1 MTTFATEV
9 ADTECFVDVTYYDP
23 GRPMIIT
30 GWGFGDAEP
39 PEPAEYDFRLVDEK
53 GNILEWLE
61 ELMSDDDVE
70 RIEQEIEEAVQRDA
84 DDAKIDA
91 AIDRLELY

>member
-9 ADTECFVDVTYYDP
+9 ADTECFVDVTHYSP
-23 GRPMIIT
+23 GLPMIIT
-30 GWGFGDAEP
+30 GWGFGDCEP
-39 PEPAEYDFRLVDEK
+39 PEPPEYEFRLVDEK
-53 GNILEWLE
+53 GNILGWLE
-61 ELMSDDDVE
+61 ELMTNDDVE

-91 AIDRLELY
+91 ALSNLDY